1 MLSDAVPAEGE
12 YVAASAGD
20 SPFAEG
26 TALRA
31 GMSLPH
37 GRPVP
42 AWLWPGVPEEPPIPF
57 EHEVVCRKARF
68 LVAWKP
74 HFLPTTSN
82 GRIVAQTLQTRL
94 RVQENNPHIAPCHRL
109 DRLTSGLVL
118 CSTDPA
124 SRRAYQQ
131 LFERRLVTKT
141 YRAVV
146 TGDHGFTDKPTTIAL
161 GMSKRGNRVIVDP
174 YGKETLTT
182 VQARGEREV
191 ELIPH
196 TGHTHQLR
204 VLMNHLGAPIVGDD
218 TYPYATGRGLYD
230 FSTPLE
236 LHAVKLEFKD
246 PYADSLEIFSRE

>member
-1 MLSDAVPAEGE
+1 MPAEGE

-20 SPFAEG
+20 SPFSEG
-26 TALRA
+26 TALSA
-31 GMSLPH
+31 GMSLPP

-42 AWLWPGVPEEPPIPF
+42 AWLWSGVPEEPEIPF
-57 EHEVVCRKARF
+57 RHEVVCRKARF

-82 GRIVAQTLQTRL
+82 GRIVAETLQTRL
-94 RVQENNPHIAPCHRL
+94 RVEEDNPHIAPCHRL

-118 CSTDPA
+118 CSTDSE

-131 LFERRLVTKT
+131 LFERRLVKKT

-146 TGDHGFTDKPTTIAL
+146 ADDHGFSDRPTTISL
-161 GMSKRGNRVIVDP
+161 GMRKLGNRVIVDP
-174 YGKETLTT
+174 SGKETITT
-182 VQARGEREV
+182 VKALGEREV

-218 TYPYATGRGLYD
+218 TYPAPTGRGLYD
-230 FSTPLE
+230 FTTPLL
-236 LHAVKLEFKD
+236 LHAVKLEFND
-246 PYADSLEIFSRE
+246 PVSDSIEVVNRE